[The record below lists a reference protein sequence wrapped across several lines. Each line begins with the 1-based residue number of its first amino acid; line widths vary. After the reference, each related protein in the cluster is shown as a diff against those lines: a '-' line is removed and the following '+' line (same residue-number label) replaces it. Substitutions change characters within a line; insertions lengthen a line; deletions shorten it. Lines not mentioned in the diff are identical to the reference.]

1 MESQAIKSWQDKVL
15 NAINILETVTALV
28 IANAAN
34 FVMLA
39 ALACTC
45 ALDRHLSIDLFSDT
59 TCPCLFQ

>member
-1 MESQAIKSWQDKVL
+1 MESQAIKSWQDKVF

-45 ALDRHLSIDLFSDT
+45 ALDRHL
-59 TCPCLFQ
+59 